1 MNPPRSVWETAFFA
15 FLFTLL
21 LLLFESISPA
31 AHLIDLKGRD
41 LFFRLKHRFAEKS
54 ELAKDIVLVVLD
66 DGTLKR
72 LQTRWPYPRSIYAEA
87 LKRLQP
93 FSPKAV
99 GFDFVFSGEDFSSE
113 SDQSFAGAL
122 QEAGNVVIAAHW
134 SIEGEVGPSPMLRKS
149 AWRVGVVDKPRD
161 KDRVIRRAYFHF
173 PIAGETYKS
182 WELELFRKAFSEEA
196 ARGFPMEKSTVINYQ
211 LRFNE
216 FARIPLWEL
225 LEGKVPRDRIE
236 HKIILVGLTSE
247 AFHDIHATPFG
258 SMSGLAVNANVLLTM
273 MTRTFFTEVPRWAV
287 LGLAFFALWLTLLA
301 ALSGALLSGLLVVLS
316 LITAYLGASY
326 FLFSHQ
332 FIVDL
337 WVVSLLVAVV
347 FLGSI
352 VLRESQ
358 LFFENLRLREESARD
373 PLTGF
378 YSRRFLELKLKS
390 EMNHILSQHG
400 GRQVREVSVVMID
413 LDNFKLVNDSFG
425 HAEGDRVLRTMAEA
439 IHASVRKEELIC
451 RFGGDE
457 FCVILVNTSI
467 QNAAKFAEKLRT
479 LVAENPKLVYRTA
492 SGVDT
497 IRVTASIGV
506 ASVTGIGVTDGG
518 KLLKAA
524 DRALY
529 RAKRAGRNQV
539 CVFDAE
545 RDVIEA
551 D

>member
-1 MNPPRSVWETAFFA
+1 MNPSRNVWTTASVAL
-15 FLFTLL
+15 LFTLL
-21 LLLFESISPA
+21 LLLFQTMSPA
-31 AHLIDLKGRD
+31 PHLIDLKGRD
-41 LFFRLKHRFAEKS
+41 LFFRLQHHFSVKPK
-54 ELAKDIVLVVLD
+54 LAKDIVLVILD

-72 LQTRWPYPRSIYAEA
+72 LSARWPYPRSVYAEA
-87 LKRLQP
+87 LKRLEP

-113 SDQSFAGAL
+113 NDQSFAEAL
-122 QEAGNVVIAAHW
+122 REAGNVVIAAHW
-134 SIEGEVGPSPMLRKS
+134 SIEGEVGPSSLLGKS

-161 KDRVIRRAYFHF
+161 RDRMLRRAYFDF
-173 PIAGETYKS
+173 PVAGQTYRS
-182 WELELFRKAFSEEA
+182 WELELFQKAFSEEA
-196 ARGFPMEKSTVINYQ
+196 ARSFPMKGTMVINYQ

-216 FARIPLWEL
+216 FTRIPLWEL
-225 LEGKVPRDRIE
+225 LDGKVSREQIE
-236 HKIILVGLTSE
+236 NKIVLIGLTSE

-258 SMSGLAVNANVLLTM
+258 SMPGLAVNANTLLTM
-273 MTRTFFTEVPRWAV
+273 MTRTFFTFVSRWAV
-287 LGLAFFALWLTLLA
+287 LGLAFLALWLTLMA
-301 ALSGALLSGLLVVLS
+301 AMSGALLSGLLVILS
-316 LITAYLGASY
+316 LIAIYLGTS
-326 FLFSHQ
+326 FLLFSHQ
-332 FIVDL
+332 LILDL
-337 WVVSLLVAVV
+337 WFVVLAVAIV

-352 VLRESQ
+352 IFRESQ
-358 LFFENLRLREESARD
+358 LFLENLRLREESSRD

-390 EMNHILSQHG
+390 EMNHIMAPHG
-400 GRQVREVSVVMID
+400 GARQVKEVSVVMID

-467 QNAAKFAEKLRT
+467 QNAAKFAEKLRA

-506 ASVTGIGVTDGG
+506 ASVTGAGATDAL

-545 RDVIEA
+545 RDVIE
-551 D
+551 

>member
-1 MNPPRSVWETAFFA
+1 MNPPRNIWETAFFA

-21 LLLFESISPA
+21 LLFFETVSPV
-31 AHLIDLKGRD
+31 AHSIDLKGRD
-41 LFFRLKHRFAEKS
+41 LFFRLKHRFSEKPAF
-54 ELAKDIVLVVLD
+54 AKDVVLVVLD

-87 LKRLQP
+87 LKHLEP

-99 GFDFVFSGEDFSSE
+99 GFDFVFSGEDFSSA
-113 SDQSFAGAL
+113 SDQSFAEAL
-122 QEAGNVVIAAHW
+122 RGAGNVVIAAHW
-134 SIEGEVGPSPMLRKS
+134 SIEGEVGPSPLLGKS

-161 KDRVIRRAYFHF
+161 KDRLIRRAYFHF

-182 WELELFRKAFSEEA
+182 WELELFQKAFSEEA
-196 ARGFPMEKSTVINYQ
+196 IREFPMKKPMVIDYQ

-216 FARIPLWEL
+216 FAQIPLWEL

-236 HKIILVGLTSE
+236 HKIVLVGLTSE
-247 AFHDIHATPFG
+247 AFHDIHATPLG
-258 SMSGLAVNANVLLTM
+258 SMPGLAVNANVLLTLM
-273 MTRTFFTEVPRWAV
+273 ARTFFTEASYWVV
-287 LGLAFFALWLTLLA
+287 LALAFFAFWLTLLA
-301 ALSGALLSGLLVVLS
+301 ALSGTLLRGLLIVLS
-316 LITAYLGASY
+316 LIFAYLGVS
-326 FLFSHQ
+326 FLLFSHQ
-332 FIVDL
+332 FILDL
-337 WVVSLLVAVV
+337 WVVALLTAVV

-390 EMNHILSQHG
+390 EMSHILSQHG
-400 GRQVREVSVVMID
+400 GRQVKEVSVVMID

-467 QNAAKFAEKLRT
+467 QNAAKFAEKLRA
-479 LVAENPKLVYRTA
+479 LIAENPKLVYRTA

-539 CVFDAE
+539 CVFDAD
-545 RDVIEA
+545 RDVIE
-551 D
+551 